1 MTGSSVPHSKPS
13 PHSNP
18 QSTPEAESPS
28 TLHSTFSLERA
39 YALRPERVFAAWADP
54 VAKARWFAGPD
65 AEHDLDF
72 RPGGRERVLR
82 PGGGGDP
89 TLRFESVYH
98 DIVPARRIV
107 YVSALYADDRLSTVS
122 LTTVRFDSS
131 GGGTHLLLTEQGTYL
146 DGQEPPSWREQGTST
161 WLDALSAELE
171 TT

>member
-1 MTGSSVPHSKPS
+1 MTGSSVPHSD

-18 QSTPEAESPS
+18 QSTPQSESRS

-39 YALRPERVFAAWADP
+39 YAVPPERVFAAWAEP
-54 VAKARWFAGPD
+54 AAKARWFAGPD
-65 AEHDLDF
+65 TEHELDF

-82 PGGGGDP
+82 PGRDGEP

-98 DIVPARRIV
+98 DIVPAARIV

-122 LTTVRFDSS
+122 LTTVQFSSS
-131 GGGTHLLLTEQGTYL
+131 GEGARLLLTEQGTYL

-161 WLDALSAELE
+161 WLDALAAEVE
-171 TT
+171 RA